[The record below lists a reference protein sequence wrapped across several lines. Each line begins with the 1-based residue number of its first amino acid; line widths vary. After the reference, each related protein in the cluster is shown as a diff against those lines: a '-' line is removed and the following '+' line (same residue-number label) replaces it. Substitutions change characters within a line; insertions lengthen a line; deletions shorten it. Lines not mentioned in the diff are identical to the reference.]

1 MVIQIFQNKQEEL
14 NFIVKMLKTIQ
25 KIKKKNNI
33 RSIKNKK
40 KHKNNKYISNI

>member
-14 NFIVKMLKTIQ
+14 NFIVKMVKTIQ

-33 RSIKNKK
+33 RSIKNQKK
-40 KHKNNKYISNI
+40 AQKQ